1 MSCHPKYKNN
11 HVRLYFGGPLMRDK
25 LIKSA
30 TFFQDLLSS
39 YFQRMTSQVVETL
52 VLLCVC
58 HLFGLYNPNQVS
70 DALKLPKAGLYRG
83 LSCVSLYHAKCLNLR
98 LGCAMALDFIKDAES
113 KSAST
118 QSRRRITIS
127 VDDTNLPRDGETL
140 SYCSNYYSKKHNTSI
155 WCQNVLG
162 ITLKIGSIVLPLDM
176 RLVSKQGRGNTD
188 KPSLVIA
195 MLKEVLEFFD
205 AHQMD
210 LRKYPITF
218 DSWYGSRKLVDTLS
232 DFGFASIL
240 IHGKSNYVMSIGDT
254 TAKLSVHKKNIELR
268 EDQWGCD
275 KPVCRAKA
283 ISPTFGE
290 CIVVF
295 FRDRGKIRT
304 LLVFGKPLRTCEAL
318 RIWRQHHGVEQFWR
332 YLKSSLHVS
341 AMSLESRQ
349 GAYTSLGIKVM
360 SYLMVLQISILERR
374 TFHQIQL
381 QLTGER
387 QTLMDFITHFHEPN
401 LKEP

>member
-1 MSCHPKYKNN
+1 
-11 HVRLYFGGPLMRDK
+11 MRDQ

-30 TFFQDLLSS
+30 TFFQDLLFS
-39 YFQRMTSQVVETL
+39 YFQCMRQQVVETL
-52 VLLCVC
+52 LLLCVC

-70 DALKLPKAGLYRG
+70 DALKLPKARLYRG
-83 LSCVSLYHAKCLNLR
+83 IGALSLYHAKSLNLR
-98 LGCAMALDFIKDAES
+98 LGCAMALDFITDAES

-118 QSRRRITIS
+118 QSRRCITIS

-140 SYCSNYYSKKHNTSI
+140 SYCSNDYSRKHKTSI

-162 ITLKIGSIVLPLDM
+162 ITLKIGDRVLPLDM

-195 MLKEVLEFFD
+195 MVKEVLEFFD
-205 AHQMD
+205 AHGVN

-218 DSWYGSRKLVDTLS
+218 DSWYGSRKLVDVLS
-232 DFGFASIL
+232 ELGFASIL
-240 IHGKSNYVMSIGDT
+240 VHGKNNYVMCIGDT
-254 TAKLSVHKKNIELR
+254 TAKLSVHKKHIELH

-275 KPVCRAKA
+275 KPVCRRKA
-283 ISPTFGE
+283 ESRTFGE
-290 CIVVF
+290 CVVIF
-295 FRDRGKIRT
+295 FEDRGKIRT
-304 LLVFGKPLRTCEAL
+304 LLVFGKPLRTCEAV
-318 RIWRQHHGVEQFWR
+318 RIWSQHHGIEQYWR
-332 YLKSSLHVS
+332 YLKSSLRVS
-341 AMSLESRQ
+341 AMSLQSRE
-349 GAYTSLGIKVM
+349 GAYVSLGIKVI
-360 SYLMVLQISILERR
+360 SYLILLQISISERR

-387 QTLMDFITHFHEPN
+387 QTLMDFMTHFHEPN

>member
-1 MSCHPKYKNN
+1 MQDH
-11 HVRLYFGGPLMRDK
+11 
-25 LIKSA
+25 LIKS
-30 TFFQDLLSS
+30 TIFFQDLLAS
-39 YFQRMTSQVVETL
+39 YFQRITQHIVETL
-52 VLLCVC
+52 LLLCVC
-58 HLFGLYNPNQVS
+58 HLFGLYNPNQVA
-70 DALKLPKAGLYRG
+70 DACGLPKAGLYRKLG
-83 LSCVSLYHAKCLNLR
+83 ALSLYHSKSLNLR

-118 QSRRRITIS
+118 QSRRRITVS
-127 VDDTNLPRDGETL
+127 VDDSNLPREGEKL
-140 SYCSNYYSKKHNTSI
+140 SYCSTYYSKKQKSPI

-162 ITLKIGSIVLPLDM
+162 ITLTVGDRVIPLDL

-195 MLKEVLEFFD
+195 MIQEVLDFFD
-205 AHQMD
+205 TQGID

-218 DSWYGSRKLVDTLS
+218 DSWYGSRKLVETLS
-232 DFGFASIL
+232 ELGFASIL
-240 IHGKSNYVMSIGDT
+240 IHGKDNYVMRIGDT
-254 TAKLSVHKKNIELR
+254 TAKLSVHKKNIKLC

-275 KPVCRAKA
+275 KPVCRLKA
-283 ISPTFGE
+283 ESPTFGNS
-290 CIVVF
+290 VVIF
-295 FRDRGKIRT
+295 FRDRRKIRT

-318 RIWRQHHGVEQFWR
+318 RIWSQHHGIEQFWR

-349 GAYTSLGIKVM
+349 GAYVSLGIKVI
-360 SYLMVLQISILERR
+360 SYLMLLQISISERR

-387 QTLMDFITHFHEPN
+387 YTLRELIAHFHQIIP
-401 LKEP
+401 KEP